1 MYCWDLDIGPR
12 WECLLFIILSMSLVF
27 LFLLGSNHF
36 LHLIG
41 WVSPRAAPPS
51 KNKPTYTPKIPNHH
65 DEIVLNYLQY
75 TFMDMTMY
83 WFKSWIWGKW
93 LWLLTQFNVFVLVV
107 DVLSAITEID
117 DENLICFFLQA
128 DQKVLGTDI
137 SIDKFFGV
145 YPLNPIENLF
155 GYHKDSFQTEATP
168 TEMHELFK
176 WGSIDISDEA
186 SILIFY
192 PVPVKFRESNYM

>member
-1 MYCWDLDIGPR
+1 
-12 WECLLFIILSMSLVF
+12 
-27 LFLLGSNHF
+27 
-36 LHLIG
+36 
-41 WVSPRAAPPS
+41 
-51 KNKPTYTPKIPNHH
+51 
-65 DEIVLNYLQY
+65 
-75 TFMDMTMY
+75 MTMY

-93 LWLLTQFNVFVLVV
+93 LWLLTQLNVFVLVV
-107 DVLSAITEID
+107 DVLSAITKID

-137 SIDKFFGV
+137 AIDKFFGV
-145 YPLNPIENLF
+145 YPLNPIKNLF
-155 GYHKDSFQTEATP
+155 SYHKNSFQTEAAP

-176 WGSIDISDEA
+176 RGSIDISDEA